1 MADEFHS
8 EVRQFVSEVVE
19 AMGLD
24 VQVVVDRLDDGSVRV
39 DIQGDDGE
47 LLLRRKGEAL
57 DALQHIV
64 STAYRR
70 ELESQ
75 QRIVVDCL
83 DFRKSKDIELQQM
96 ARFLIERA
104 KMSGAP
110 QELGPLNSYARRI
123 VHMEVANDPGVT
135 SESQGDGLVKR
146 VIIAPRG
153 K

>member
-1 MADEFHS
+1 MSDEFHG
-8 EVRQFVSEVVE
+8 EVRQFVAEVVE

-39 DIQGDDGE
+39 DIQGDEGE

-57 DALQHIV
+57 EALQHIV

-70 ELESQ
+70 ELEGQ

-83 DFRKSKDIELQQM
+83 DFRRSKDIELQQM

-104 KMSGAP
+104 KMSGAA

-123 VHMEVANDPGVT
+123 VHMEVANDPEVT